1 MYLIGHRNPDTDSV
15 CSSIAY
21 AYLKSVTEPG
31 MDCVPAR
38 LGPTNRETR
47 FVLDCFQIDEP
58 VLIDNVY
65 AQVQDVDFDPAVSV
79 YGSTSM
85 REAFEMMSRRGT
97 KTISVVD
104 VHHQLVGVIT
114 LGDIAD
120 AYLVPRRAFGLRP
133 VPIDNI
139 AASLDGEVLSRCHK
153 DFSGPV
159 WSERVPEGWSFSQR
173 CGLVIASDPEDV
185 ENAIHSGAAVVVVT
199 GPLASRES
207 LEAEPK
213 AHNPGYQG
221 QCEGLEFNPGI
232 GQQRERPESIS
243 GIVPE
248 RVVDMARHEG
258 VTLIGVPYDTYEAT
272 RLISQSEPVSSVMT
286 SLDLVAFDLDDTI
299 DEVRETMLRYKYR
312 NFPVLDE
319 SGRPVGML
327 AQRHILDY
335 TGKNVILVDHNEKAQ
350 SVEGVEQARVLEI
363 IDHHRI
369 SSVETDQP
377 IIFINRPVGATATIV
392 SSLFEERGVKPP
404 KAIAGILCAAI
415 LSDTLAFRSPTSTQ
429 EDVAAVERLAP
440 LADIDVEEFSSF
452 MLEAGTSLEGK
463 TEEDIL
469 FGDLKEFRIGGFKV
483 GVSQVN
489 IYHQNLEPLKERL
502 RTFMEKATLER
513 EYDLLIMMLT
523 DIVSEDTEL
532 LLAGNRL
539 DLAERAFGDSP
550 KGGTLSLPGVISR
563 KKQVIPRLI
572 RAINAL

>member
-1 MYLIGHRNPDTDSV
+1 
-15 CSSIAY
+15 
-21 AYLKSVTEPG
+21 
-31 MDCVPAR
+31 MDYVPAR
-38 LGPTNRETR
+38 LGPINRETA
-47 FVLDCFQIDEP
+47 FVLDCFQVEEP
-58 VLIDNVY
+58 ILLDNVY
-65 AQVQDVDFDPAVSV
+65 AQVQDVAFDSAVSV
-79 YGSTSM
+79 NGSTSM
-85 REAFEMMSRRGT
+85 REAFELMSQKGT
-97 KTISVVD
+97 KTISVID
-104 VHHQLVGVIT
+104 AHQSLVGVVT

-139 AASLDGEVLSRCHK
+139 AAALDGEVLSRCHR
-153 DFSGPV
+153 DFNGPV
-159 WSERVPEGWSFSQR
+159 WSERVPDGWSLPQR
-173 CGLVIASDPEDV
+173 CGLVIVSNAEDA
-185 ENAIHSGAAVVVVT
+185 ENAIRSGVAVVVAT
-199 GPLASRES
+199 GPLAFRES
-207 LEAEPK
+207 FETDTK
-213 AHNPGYQG
+213 AHEQYQG
-221 QCEGLEFNPGI
+221 PCQGLTVEPNRGPQSEQNGV
-232 GQQRERPESIS
+232 RRNVS
-243 GIVPE
+243 E
-248 RVVDMARHEG
+248 RVVEMASKEG
-258 VTLIGVPYDTYEAT
+258 VTLIAVPYDTYETT

-286 SLDLVAFDLDDTI
+286 SHNVIAFDLDDTI

-350 SVEGVEQARVLEI
+350 SVEGVEQARILEI
-363 IDHHRI
+363 IDHHRV

-392 SSLFEERGVKPP
+392 NSLVEERGVTPP
-404 KAIAGILCAAI
+404 KAMAGIMCAAI
-415 LSDTLAFRSPTSTQ
+415 LSDTLAFRSPTSTP
-429 EDVAAVERLAP
+429 EDVRAVERLAP
-440 LADIDVEEFSSF
+440 LADIDVEEFSGF

-469 FGDLKEFRIGGFKV
+469 FGDLKEFRSGGFKV

-502 RTFMEKATLER
+502 RPFMEKAVHQK

-523 DIVSEDTEL
+523 DIVKEGTEM

-539 DLAERAFGDSP
+539 DIAERAFGDTP
-550 KGGTLSLPGVISR
+550 RGGVLLLPGVISR

-572 RAINAL
+572 RAINAM